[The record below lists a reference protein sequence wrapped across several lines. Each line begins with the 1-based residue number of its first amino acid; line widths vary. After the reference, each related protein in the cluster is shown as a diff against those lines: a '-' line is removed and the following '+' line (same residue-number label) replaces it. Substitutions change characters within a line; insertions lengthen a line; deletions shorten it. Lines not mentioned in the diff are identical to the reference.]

1 MFDAIIAFAI
11 GGVAAITLYGICCLL
26 DAFIEIQTGE
36 DVRLEDVPPTRPQ
49 TWDMTEVMAQTYR
62 DEQDK
67 VYQQ

>member
-67 VYQQ
+67 VYQK

>member
-1 MFDAIIAFAI
+1 MTDVIIATAI
-11 GGVAAITLYGICCLL
+11 GGAAALTLYGICCLL

-36 DVRLEDVPPTRPQ
+36 DVRLEDVPPTRQQ

-67 VYQQ
+67 VYQR